1 MCQLTLF
8 DLDLF
13 KNRKKRPSAN
23 AELTIPAEIIVAA
36 VELMGAIDLD
46 PIGSSKTIP
55 DVPAKLIFTEEDKG
69 LSRDWGP
76 KRRVFLHPPTTRSA
90 PKWVNKMCDEYE
102 SGGISEAIAF
112 LKAAV
117 SSPWWE
123 RLAPYPACFIQS
135 RVEQKHRTNLAH
147 AVVYLGHN
155 LNGFGEAFADIGTL
169 YVPFPRKPDPA
180 QPEIGQFGR
189 YVLSVHRTAAYF
201 TIANPT
207 WDARFMSDDQ
217 GRLRNAVLKIPGV
230 VPGRF
235 SNVSRSREGSVKLVF
250 SFKKDQADAV
260 ISHVEA
266 LLAGAQRME
275 KSAAPGGK
283 RRERS

>member
-1 MCQLTLF
+1 MRQLTLF

-13 KNRKKRPSAN
+13 KNRKKKPPPST
-23 AELTIPAEIIVAA
+23 ELTIPAEIIVAA

-46 PIGSSKTIP
+46 PCGSSKAIP
-55 DVPAKLIFTEEDKG
+55 DVPAKLIFIEEENG
-69 LSRDWGP
+69 LTRAWGP
-76 KRRVFLHPPTTRSA
+76 KRRIFLHPPTTRSA

-102 SGGISEAIAF
+102 AGDISEAIAF

-117 SSPWWE
+117 SSPWWG

-135 RVEQKHRTNLAH
+135 RVEQKHRSNLAH

-155 LNGFGEAFADIGTL
+155 LNGFGEAFAEIGTL
-169 YVPFPRKPDPA
+169 YVPFPRKPDPT
-180 QPEIGQFGR
+180 QPEVRQFGR
-189 YVLSVHRTAAYF
+189 YVLTVHRNAAYF
-201 TIANPT
+201 TIANPS
-207 WDARFMSDDQ
+207 WDARVMSDDQ

-250 SFKKDQADAV
+250 SFKKELADAV

-266 LLAGAQRME
+266 LLTTTQRVE
-275 KSAAPGGK
+275 KPATPGG
-283 RRERS
+283 RRR